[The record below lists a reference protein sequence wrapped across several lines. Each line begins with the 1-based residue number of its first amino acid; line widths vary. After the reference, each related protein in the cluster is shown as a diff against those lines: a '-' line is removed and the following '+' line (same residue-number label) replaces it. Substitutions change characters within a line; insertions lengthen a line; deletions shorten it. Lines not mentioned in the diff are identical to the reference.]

1 MKSFLQVG
9 KKIACWCCRW
19 CRDYI
24 FIILLYDVAIIYTTT
39 AKQGSYQAQILQ
51 SHAVN
56 WLLFYNCGLN
66 WISCC
71 CSGTVTWPLW
81 AKREN
86 KRDELSL
93 SLTTQNIFICKL
105 ACETKMIQMLD
116 RITYLICGIWVV
128 DEGEGRGYFWR
139 STGMWG
145 GVGSEKC
152 LIPVSVAVDWWIA
165 CSSQTLWIYVRYGF
179 LWSAS
184 TEGKGR
190 KQAEI

>member
-71 CSGTVTWPLW
+71 CSGTVTRPLW

-145 GVGSEKC
+145 GSRIGKVPHPC
-152 LIPVSVAVDWWIA
+152 LSRSRLVN
-165 CSSQTLWIYVRYGF
+165 CM
-179 LWSAS
+179 
-184 TEGKGR
+184 
-190 KQAEI
+190 